1 MLTNETIAA
10 IVTAPGEAAVGI
22 IRLSGDEAC
31 AIGDKIFRGKIA
43 LSSAPTHS
51 INYGKIVDKNGKI
64 VDEVLAM
71 VMRAPKSFT
80 GEDIIEIQAHGG
92 TLVLE
97 KILNLMLANGA
108 RLADNGEFSKR
119 AFLNGKM
126 DLSQAESIMDIV
138 SANNSKGLDIALNQR
153 FGGLKHEIQSL
164 RADLAELVAY
174 MQADIDYPEDD
185 IERLTLEEYSAR
197 VQNLTATLHRL
208 AQGYEECR
216 IYRDG
221 LKVVL
226 AGKPNVGKS
235 SLLNALL
242 HEERAIVT
250 PIAGTTRDTISEY
263 LNLQGLPLKIIDT
276 AGIRETND
284 EIEQIGVERS
294 RKSLENADLILYL
307 MEKGTV
313 LDDEDHANL
322 KLIGD
327 KPLIFV
333 YNKSDLNDTENPA
346 LAENSVEIS
355 ALTGAGLDDLAKKI
369 KAKFISGEIDFTS
382 QAVINNARHFQAVN
396 QALQDLENF
405 AQNIALNLPFDFLVI
420 DLQHAWETLGM
431 ISGETVEEDLLDI
444 IFSKFCLGK

>member
-1 MLTNETIAA
+1 MLTNETIVA

-31 AIGDKIFRGKIA
+31 TIADKIFRGKIT
-43 LSSAPTHS
+43 LSAAPTHS
-51 INYGKIVDKNGKI
+51 INYGKIVDKNDKI

-71 VMRAPKSFT
+71 VMRAPQSFT
-80 GEDIIEIQAHGG
+80 GEDIVEIQAHGG

-97 KILNLMLANGA
+97 KILNLTLANGA

-138 SANNSKGLDIALNQR
+138 SANNNKGLDIALNQR
-153 FGGLKHEIQSL
+153 FGGLKHEVQSL
-164 RADLAELVAY
+164 RADLAELIAY

-185 IERLTLEEYSAR
+185 IERLSLEEYNVR
-197 VQNLTATLHRL
+197 VQNLTHTLQRL
-208 AQGYEECR
+208 AQGYEEYR

-276 AGIRETND
+276 AGIRETKD

-294 RKSLENADLILYL
+294 RKSLENADLVLYL
-307 MEKGTV
+307 MEKGTH
-313 LDDEDHANL
+313 LDDEDQANL
-322 KLIGD
+322 QLIGN

-333 YNKSDLNDTENPA
+333 YNKADLNTEEFNTIPA
-346 LAENSVEIS
+346 DSVEIS
-355 ALTGAGLDDLAKKI
+355 ALTGAGLDDLAGKI

-382 QAVINNARHFQAVN
+382 EAVINNSRHFQAVN

-405 AQNIALNLPFDFLVI
+405 TQNIDLGLPFDFLVI
-420 DLQHAWETLGM
+420 DLQHAWEALGM